1 MTSGAISSTGDLLL
15 QSREGRTPRDWVLA
29 QTGRVACYRMVHGP
43 AIDACWRWF
52 DARLPFGGRGV
63 ALRVL
68 ADQLILMPPSMA
80 GFFLSQGLL
89 EGLSLDEC
97 VERVRDS
104 FWPAVRISVPYITGA
119 PCLRSPSLRLP
130 GALANG
136 VNNQLAR
143 RREQAR
149 GGERASASP
158 TSST

>member
-1 MTSGAISSTGDLLL
+1 
-15 QSREGRTPRDWVLA
+15 
-29 QTGRVACYRMVHGP
+29 MVHGP

-104 FWPAVRISVPYITGA
+104 FWPAVRISVPYWCTVHA
-119 PCLRSPSLRLP
+119 LTFSVFPVHLRMAWAQCAGVLWN
-130 GALANG
+130 AL
-136 VNNQLAR
+136 VSEQNQIAR

-158 TSST
+158 SST